1 MKQGRLGLLLVG
13 YIYVVTR
20 HMVLGL
26 LPPTTAAAE
35 ISAAGVGLYLS
46 GELSNVS
53 YITAPNVLVYVFRLH

>member
-1 MKQGRLGLLLVG
+1 MKQGRLGLLLGG

-26 LPPTTAAAE
+26 PAE

-53 YITAPNVLVYVFRLH
+53 YITALNVLVYVFRLH

>member
-1 MKQGRLGLLLVG
+1 MKQGRLGLLLGG

-26 LPPTTAAAE
+26 PPTTTAAE

-53 YITAPNVLVYVFRLH
+53 YITALNVLVYVFRLH